1 MELVGSGS
9 LARSL
14 AGVGRPMPPRVQNM
28 GGGPLEYGDLGR
40 MEKRSEKC
48 AGGFQSE
55 SKCFARS
62 LLIANT
68 VSGGIR
74 KLE

>member
-1 MELVGSGS
+1 
-9 LARSL
+9 
-14 AGVGRPMPPRVQNM
+14 MPPRVQNM
-28 GGGPLEYGDLGR
+28 GGGPLEYGDFGR

-55 SKCFARS
+55 SECFARS